1 MLIRIVGVLDATALA
16 EARRL
21 LDGAAWDD
29 GRVTAGPQA
38 ALVKNNQQLARGGEA
53 SRALQ
58 ALVLGALE
66 RHQGFFAAALPKHV
80 LPPLFNRYGGERNY
94 YGNHVDQAVRFVPG
108 SAQKL
113 RTDISATLFLS
124 DPQSYDGGELVID
137 DSFGEQRI
145 KLDAG
150 DLVLYPGSS
159 VHRVE
164 PVTRGVRLAS
174 FFWIESMVRH
184 TEQRR
189 LLWELDGAI
198 GALRTRLG
206 ESDEAVRLTGV
217 YHNLLREWAD
227 T

>member
-1 MLIRIVGVLDATALA
+1 MLIRIAGLFDAASLAEVRKLLDA
-16 EARRL
+16 
-21 LDGAAWDD
+21 AAWED
-29 GRVTAGPQA
+29 GRSTAGPQA
-38 ALVKNNQQLARGGEA
+38 ARVKNNQQLARA
-53 SRALQ
+53 SDPARVLQ
-58 ALVLGALE
+58 ARVLGALE
-66 RHQGFFAAALPKHV
+66 RHPAFFAAALPKRV
-80 LPPLFNRYGGERNY
+80 LPPLFNRYGGEQNF
-94 YGNHVDQAVRFVPG
+94 YGAHVDQAVRYVPG
-108 SAQKL
+108 SAEKV
-113 RTDISATLFLS
+113 RSDISATLFLS

-198 GALRTRLG
+198 SALRTRHG
-206 ESDEAVRLTGV
+206 ESDETVRLTGV

>member
-1 MLIRIVGVLDATALA
+1 MLTRIAGLFDAASLA
-16 EARRL
+16 EVRRL
-21 LDGAAWDD
+21 LDGAAWED
-29 GRVTAGPQA
+29 GRATAGSQA
-38 ALVKNNQQLARGGEA
+38 ARVKNNQQLARRSDA

-58 ALVLGALE
+58 ARVLGALE
-66 RHQGFFAAALPKHV
+66 RHPAFFSAALPKRV
-80 LPPLFNRYGGERNY
+80 LPPLFNRYGGEQNF
-94 YGNHVDQAVRFVPG
+94 YGAHVDQAVRFVPG
-108 SAQKL
+108 SAEKV
-113 RTDISATLFLS
+113 RSDISATLFLS
-124 DPQSYDGGELVID
+124 DPQSYDGGELVIE
-137 DSFGEQRI
+137 DSFGEQRV

-174 FFWIESMVRH
+174 FFWVESMVRH

-198 GALRTRLG
+198 VALRTRLG
-206 ESDEAVRLTGV
+206 ESDETVRLTGV

>member
-1 MLIRIVGVLDATALA
+1 MLIRIAGLLDAASLA

-21 LDGAAWDD
+21 LDGAAWED
-29 GRVTAGPQA
+29 GRATAGPQA
-38 ALVKNNQQLARGGEA
+38 ARVKNNQQLARASEA
-53 SRALQ
+53 ARALQ
-58 ALVLGALE
+58 ARVLGALE
-66 RHQGFFAAALPKHV
+66 RHPAFFSAALPKRV
-80 LPPLFNRYGGERNY
+80 LPPLFNRYGGEQNF
-94 YGNHVDQAVRFVPG
+94 YGAHVDQAVRFVPG
-108 SAQKL
+108 SAEKV
-113 RTDISATLFLS
+113 RSDISATLFLS
-124 DPQSYDGGELVID
+124 DPQSYDGGDLVID
-137 DSFGEQRI
+137 HSFGEQRI

-198 GALRTRLG
+198 VSLRTRLG
-206 ESDEAVRLTGV
+206 ESDETVRLTGV

>member
-1 MLIRIVGVLDATALA
+1 MLIRIAGLLDAASLA

-29 GRVTAGPQA
+29 GRATAGAQA
-38 ALVKNNQQLARGGEA
+38 ALVKNNQQLARNSEA
-53 SRALQ
+53 ARALQ
-58 ALVLGALE
+58 SLVLGALE
-66 RHQGFFAAALPKHV
+66 RHPGFFSAALPKRV
-80 LPPLFNRYGGERNY
+80 LPPQFNRYGGEQNH
-94 YGNHVDQAVRFVPG
+94 YGAHVDQAVRFVPG
-108 SAQKL
+108 SADKV
-113 RTDISATLFLS
+113 RSDISATLFLS
-124 DPQSYDGGELVID
+124 DPQGYDGGELVVD
-137 DSFGEQRI
+137 HTFGEQRI

-198 GALRTRLG
+198 VALRTRLG
-206 ESDEAVRLTGV
+206 DSDETVRLTGV
-217 YHNLLREWAD
+217 YHNLLREWAE